1 MIHGEDT
8 MFSRMA
14 REVQPSAT
22 IKISTKVKLM
32 RAEGI
37 DIIGY
42 GTGEPDFITPKN
54 IRDAGIRAINEGL
67 TKYTPTSGT
76 MELKEAICEKLEKEN
91 GLKYTPSQIMTSCG
105 AKQSV
110 CNVILALC
118 DKGDEVIIPSPY
130 WVSYSEQ
137 VVMSGAKPVFVHAT
151 DETGFK
157 ITVEDLEKA
166 ITSKTK
172 LLVINSPC
180 NPTGAVYSEF
190 ELKELIGCV
199 VSKGIYVVSDE
210 IYENIVYDGTRR
222 CSPAGFGD
230 EFMDKVITV
239 NGFSKSFAMTGWRLG
254 YAAGNG
260 EIIREAIK
268 LQDHF
273 TSGTSSITQSA
284 GVEALKGNQD
294 FIKEMVTEFD
304 RRRKFLVNKLNS
316 IEGISCSMPK
326 GAFYAFPNVSGL
338 YGRKID
344 GQKANNS
351 DELVNLFIDKARIAF
366 VPGDSFGSD
375 DHVRISYATSMEN
388 LEEGMKRLEAI
399 LAK

>member
-1 MIHGEDT
+1 

-42 GTGEPDFITPKN
+42 GTGEPDFITPEN
-54 IRDAGIRAINEGL
+54 IRDAGIKAINDGL
-67 TKYTPTSGT
+67 TKYTPTAGT
-76 MELKEAICEKLEKEN
+76 MELREAICEKLQKDN
-91 GLKYTPSQIMTSCG
+91 GLHYKPSQIMTSCG

-110 CNVILALC
+110 CNVVLALC
-118 DKGDEVIIPSPY
+118 DVGDEVIIPSPY

-137 VVMSGAKPVFVHAT
+137 TVMSGAKPVLVHAT
-151 DETGFK
+151 DKTGFK
-157 ITVEDLEKA
+157 ITLEDLEKA

-172 LLVINSPC
+172 LFILNSPC
-180 NPTGAVYSEF
+180 NPTGAVYSEA
-190 ELKELIGCV
+190 ELKELIGCLV
-199 VSKGIYVVSDE
+199 QKGIYVISDE
-210 IYENIVYDGTRR
+210 IYENIVYDGTKK

-254 YAAGNG
+254 YAAGNAD
-260 EIIREAIK
+260 IICEAIK

-273 TSGTSSITQSA
+273 TSSTSSITQAA
-284 GVEALKGNQD
+284 GVEAIKGNQD
-294 FIKEMVTEFD
+294 FIKDMVTEFD
-304 RRRKFLVNKLNS
+304 RRRKFLINKLNS
-316 IEGISCSMPK
+316 IDGISCTMPQ

-338 YGRKID
+338 YGRTID

-351 DELVNLFIDKARIAF
+351 DELVNLLIDKARIAF
-366 VPGDSFGSD
+366 VPGGSFGSD
-375 DHVRISYATSMEN
+375 EHVRISYATSMEN
-388 LEEGMKRLEAI
+388 LEEGMRRLEEI